1 MWMELERGYR
11 AMSGDDLLNQEYNG
25 WRNRFTWLVHL
36 HLSNEQALNDEI
48 THMVAGEPNNWPA
61 GCLVEM
67 WVKSFI
73 ANWMSRFPGRNRSHD
88 AQVGLLVWDLVGSAL
103 AYVEWDDLVLL
114 LTGREKVSNT
124 FTMTLNRSIQ
134 SSQLLHSQM
143 ETLLHDAPGVF
154 VAAHSSR

>member
-1 MWMELERGYR
+1 
-11 AMSGDDLLNQEYNG
+11 
-25 WRNRFTWLVHL
+25 
-36 HLSNEQALNDEI
+36 
-48 THMVAGEPNNWPA
+48 
-61 GCLVEM
+61 
-67 WVKSFI
+67 
-73 ANWMSRFPGRNRSHD
+73 
-88 AQVGLLVWDLVGSAL
+88 LLVWNLVGSAL

-124 FTMTLNRSIQ
+124 FAMTLNRCIQ